1 MQAETTNTMV
11 ALSAGGVVFALMLF
25 ELSLSRRHE
34 RALRARGAV
43 EPQDDPY
50 ALMAWAYPAAF
61 AAMVAEGAWRAPD
74 AGAAAAAGLAIF
86 VAAKALKYW
95 AIATLGPL
103 WSFRVLVVGDAP
115 LVSHGPYAWMRH
127 PNYVGIMGELA
138 GVALLAGAAVTGV
151 LAIVGFAL
159 LLRRRIAVEEA
170 ALKRQSFTRST
181 R

>member
-1 MQAETTNTMV
+1 MV
-11 ALSAGGVVFALMLF
+11 ALGAGAIAFALMLF
-25 ELSLSRRHE
+25 ELWLSRRHE

-50 ALMAWAYPAAF
+50 VLMAWAYPAAF

-74 AGAAAAAGLAIF
+74 PGAAAAAGLAIF
-86 VAAKALKYW
+86 VAAKTLKYW
-95 AIATLGPL
+95 AVATLGPL
-103 WSFRVLVVGDAP
+103 WSFRVLVVDGAP

-127 PNYVGIMGELA
+127 PNYLGVMGELA
-138 GVALLAGAAVTGV
+138 GFALLAGAALAGV
-151 LAIVGFAL
+151 LSIVVFAL